1 MDGSLNAIDLVKTVH
16 PRSGEDEPMTE
27 LPADLRRLFDGF
39 NYAHLATLM
48 FDGAP
53 HSAPLWVGMEG
64 DRIALLTSPSSRKA
78 RNIAHDARVAI
89 SITDHAQPFV
99 MASVRGHVAERVEGD
114 AAWVIID
121 RLSDKYLGQP
131 YPLRTD
137 RVVFLIEPE
146 HARAVTYG

>member
-1 MDGSLNAIDLVKTVH
+1 
-16 PRSGEDEPMTE
+16 
-27 LPADLRRLFDGF
+27 
-39 NYAHLATLM
+39 
-48 FDGAP
+48 
-53 HSAPLWVGMEG
+53 
-64 DRIALLTSPSSRKA
+64 
-78 RNIAHDARVAI
+78 
-89 SITDHAQPFV
+89 
-99 MASVRGHVAERVEGD
+99 MASVRGHVAERVEGN